1 MLATAMILE
10 VVGHGMFESP
20 NAHRSC
26 VFEAEGAA
34 VGHSNTDVMTP
45 VTWP

>member
-10 VVGHGMFESP
+10 VVGHAESP

-26 VFEAEGAA
+26 VFEAEGAVA
-34 VGHSNTDVMTP
+34 GHSNTDVMTP
-45 VTWP
+45 AA